1 MIAVGG
7 GGACHGTVAPPL
19 YYTAVCYMHLLLVS
33 CLLALHDSKFES
45 FAEAFR
51 EAAPGNI
58 AVVKHQVDSEGRR
71 RYFRS
76 YFVFGA
82 VIAMAMTALL
92 RSIIYA
98 DATWT
103 KIKFWLSSLQA
114 AGLTVCHEVLAGMP

>member
-1 MIAVGG
+1 LGDHFGTTAPLCATCTYAPV
-7 GGACHGTVAPPL
+7 ACFL
-19 YYTAVCYMHLLLVS
+19 S
-33 CLLALHDSKFES
+33 ALHDSKFES

-51 EAAPGNI
+51 KAAPGNI

-114 AGLTVCHEVLAGMP
+114 AKLTVCHEVLAGMP